1 MDQKATQIF
10 NMNLNN
16 IFNDV
21 ISEQDN
27 SMPKTTRNKQLSDAI
42 TKRHPITFY
51 YSGPR
56 KPKKRSVKAGY
67 RVKAEAVALG
77 LNKKGNLVIRAWID
91 NPSKSKRGTPSDVG
105 NEKANYGWRTFL
117 VTRMSSIQ
125 VLTKETFD
133 VPREKF
139 NGGGDDNSMNV
150 TYVST
155 NFSSKLKEPEIKQE
169 PKPEPEKPT
178 VKVTPTKPAKK
189 PGITKITRNFD
200 KEITTAQNDLA
211 KVVSD
216 MESTNEKYKKVK
228 DTPEAEPLLNTLKD
242 LTAKKKD
249 LIKKIDDLINQF
261 AISGVDADKVNVQ
274 KFQSANR
281 AIKNKPEINI
291 PEPSKKPTKKPNE
304 PNQSI
309 EKTKLPE
316 PKKTEKPDKKPEDDN
331 RYDLNESFVY
341 RVKKLISY
349 F

>member
-1 MDQKATQIF
+1 MAQKATQIF
-10 NMNLNN
+10 NMNLDK
-16 IFNDV
+16 IFDDV

-27 SMPKTTRNKQLSDAI
+27 AMPKTTRTKQLSDAI
-42 TKRHPITFY
+42 INRHPITFY

-56 KPKKRSVKAGY
+56 KPKKKSVKAGY
-67 RVKAEAVALG
+67 RVKAEGVALG
-77 LNKKGNLVIRAWID
+77 SNKKGNLVIRAWID
-91 NPSKSKRGTPSDVG
+91 NPSKSKRGTPSNVG

-117 VTRMSSIQ
+117 VTRMSGIQ

-139 NGGGDDNSMNV
+139 NGGGDDKSMSV

-155 NFSSKLKEPEIKQE
+155 DFSTKPKEPKV
-169 PKPEPEKPT
+169 KPEPAATTP
-178 VKVTPTKPAKK
+178 KVEPVKPAKK

-200 KEITTAQNDLA
+200 KEMTTAQNDLA

-216 MESTNEKYKKVK
+216 MSSTNKQYQQVK

-242 LTAKKKD
+242 LTAKKKE
-249 LIKKIDDLINQF
+249 LIVKIDDLVNQM
-261 AISGVDADKVNVQ
+261 AQSGVDMKSVDAQ
-274 KFQSANR
+274 KFMSANR
-281 AIKNKPEINI
+281 AIKNEPENNI
-291 PEPSKKPTKKPNE
+291 PEPTKKPPKKPNE
-304 PNQSI
+304 PNQPVD
-309 EKTKLPE
+309 KTKLPE

-331 RYDLNESFVY
+331 RYDLNESFVH

>member
-1 MDQKATQIF
+1 MVQKGTQIF
-10 NMNLNN
+10 NMNLDN
-16 IFNDV
+16 IFNEI
-21 ISEQDN
+21 ISEQDD
-27 SMPKTTRNKQLSDAI
+27 SMPKTSRNKQLSDAI
-42 TKRHPITFY
+42 VNRHPITFY

-56 KPKKRSVKAGY
+56 KPKKKSVKAGY

-77 LNKKGNLVIRAWID
+77 LNKKGNLVVRAWID
-91 NPSKSKRGTPSDVG
+91 NPSKSKRGTPSNVG

-125 VLTKETFD
+125 VLNTETFD
-133 VPREKF
+133 IRREKF
-139 NGGGDDNSMNV
+139 NGGGDDRSMRV

-155 NFSSKLKEPEIKQE
+155 DFSTKPKEPKKAPVSTTP
-169 PKPEPEKPT
+169 PKVE
-178 VKVTPTKPAKK
+178 PTKPVKK
-189 PGITKITRNFD
+189 PGITKVTRNFD

-216 MESTNEKYKKVK
+216 MKSTNEKYKQVK

-242 LTAKKKD
+242 LTAKKKE
-249 LIKKIDDLINQF
+249 LILKIDDLINQF
-261 AISGVDADKVNVQ
+261 AKSGVDAKNVDVQ

-281 AIKNKPEINI
+281 AIKNEPELNI
-291 PEPSKKPTKKPNE
+291 PEPTKKPAKKPNE
-304 PNQSI
+304 PNQPV
-309 EKTKLPE
+309 EKNKLPE

-331 RYDLNESFVY
+331 RYDLSESFVH

>member
-1 MDQKATQIF
+1 MAQKATQIF
-10 NMNLNN
+10 NMNLDK

-27 SMPKTTRNKQLSDAI
+27 AMPKTTRTKQLSDAI
-42 TKRHPITFY
+42 INRHPITFY

-56 KPKKRSVKAGY
+56 KPKKKSVKAGY
-67 RVKAEAVALG
+67 RVKAEGVALG
-77 LNKKGNLVIRAWID
+77 SNKKGNLVIRAWID
-91 NPSKSKRGTPSDVG
+91 NPSKSKRGTPSNVG

-117 VTRMSSIQ
+117 VTRMSGIQ

-139 NGGGDDNSMNV
+139 NGGGDDKSMSV

-155 NFSSKLKEPEIKQE
+155 DFSKKPKEPKV
-169 PKPEPEKPT
+169 KPEPAAT
-178 VKVTPTKPAKK
+178 TLKVEPAKPAKK

-200 KEITTAQNDLA
+200 KEMTTAQNDLA

-216 MESTNEKYKKVK
+216 MSLTNKQYQQVK

-242 LTAKKKD
+242 LTTKKKE
-249 LIKKIDDLINQF
+249 LIVKIDDLVNQM
-261 AISGVDADKVNVQ
+261 AQSGVDMKSVDAQ
-274 KFQSANR
+274 KFMSANR
-281 AIKNKPEINI
+281 AIKNEPEINI
-291 PEPSKKPTKKPNE
+291 PEPTKKPPKKPNE
-304 PNQSI
+304 PNQPVD
-309 EKTKLPE
+309 KTKLPE

-331 RYDLNESFVY
+331 RYDLNESFVH

>member
-1 MDQKATQIF
+1 MAQKATQIF
-10 NMNLNN
+10 NMNLDK
-16 IFNDV
+16 IFDDV

-27 SMPKTTRNKQLSDAI
+27 AMPKTTRTKQLSDAI
-42 TKRHPITFY
+42 INRHPITFY

-56 KPKKRSVKAGY
+56 KPKKKSVKAGY
-67 RVKAEAVALG
+67 RVKAEGVALG
-77 LNKKGNLVIRAWID
+77 SNKKGNLVIRAWID
-91 NPSKSKRGTPSDVG
+91 NPSKSKRGTPSNVG

-117 VTRMSSIQ
+117 VTRMSGIQ

-139 NGGGDDNSMNV
+139 NGGGDDKSMSV

-155 NFSSKLKEPEIKQE
+155 DFSTKPKEPKV
-169 PKPEPEKPT
+169 KPEPAATTP
-178 VKVTPTKPAKK
+178 KVEPVKPAKK

-200 KEITTAQNDLA
+200 KEMTTAQNDLA

-216 MESTNEKYKKVK
+216 MSSTNKQYQQVK

-242 LTAKKKD
+242 LTAKKKE
-249 LIKKIDDLINQF
+249 LIVKIDDLVNQM
-261 AISGVDADKVNVQ
+261 AQSGVDMKSVDAQ
-274 KFQSANR
+274 KFMSANR
-281 AIKNKPEINI
+281 AIKNEPEINI
-291 PEPSKKPTKKPNE
+291 PEPTKKPPKKPNE
-304 PNQSI
+304 PNQPVD
-309 EKTKLPE
+309 KTKLPE

-331 RYDLNESFVY
+331 RYDLNESFVH

>member
-1 MDQKATQIF
+1 MAQKGTQIF
-10 NMNLNN
+10 NMNLDN
-16 IFNDV
+16 IFNEI
-21 ISEQDN
+21 ISEQDD
-27 SMPKTTRNKQLSDAI
+27 SMPKTSRNKQLSDAI
-42 TKRHPITFY
+42 VKRHPITFY

-56 KPKKRSVKAGY
+56 KPKKKSVKAGY

-77 LNKKGNLVIRAWID
+77 LNKKGNLVVRAWID
-91 NPSKSKRGTPSDVG
+91 NPSKSKRGTPSNVG

-125 VLTKETFD
+125 VLNTETFD
-133 VPREKF
+133 IPREKF
-139 NGGGDDNSMNV
+139 NGGGDDKSMSV

-155 NFSSKLKEPEIKQE
+155 DFSTKPKEPKKAPVATTP
-169 PKPEPEKPT
+169 PKVE
-178 VKVTPTKPAKK
+178 PTKPVKK
-189 PGITKITRNFD
+189 PGITKVTRNFD

-216 MESTNEKYKKVK
+216 MKSTNEKYKQVK

-242 LTAKKKD
+242 LTAKKKE
-249 LIKKIDDLINQF
+249 LTLKIDDLINQF
-261 AISGVDADKVNVQ
+261 AKSGVDAKNVDVQ

-281 AIKNKPEINI
+281 AIKNEPELNI
-291 PEPSKKPTKKPNE
+291 PEPAKKPAKKPNE
-304 PNQSI
+304 PNQPV
-309 EKTKLPE
+309 EKNKLPE

-331 RYDLNESFVY
+331 RYDLSESFVH

>member
-1 MDQKATQIF
+1 MAQKATQIF
-10 NMNLNN
+10 NMNLDK

-27 SMPKTTRNKQLSDAI
+27 TMPKTTRTKQLSDAI
-42 TKRHPITFY
+42 INRHPITFY

-56 KPKKRSVKAGY
+56 KPKKKSVKAGY
-67 RVKAEAVALG
+67 RVKAEGVALG
-77 LNKKGNLVIRAWID
+77 SNKKGNLVIRAWID
-91 NPSKSKRGTPSDVG
+91 NPSKSKRGTPSNVG

-117 VTRMSSIQ
+117 VTRMSGIQ

-139 NGGGDDNSMNV
+139 NGGGDDKSMSV

-155 NFSSKLKEPEIKQE
+155 DFSTKPKEPKV
-169 PKPEPEKPT
+169 KPEPAATTP
-178 VKVTPTKPAKK
+178 KVEPAKPAKK
-189 PGITKITRNFD
+189 PGITKITRDFD
-200 KEITTAQNDLA
+200 KEMTTAQNDLA

-216 MESTNEKYKKVK
+216 MSSTNKQYQQVK

-242 LTAKKKD
+242 LTAKKKE
-249 LIKKIDDLINQF
+249 LIVKIDDLVNQM
-261 AISGVDADKVNVQ
+261 AQSGVDMKSVDAQ
-274 KFQSANR
+274 KFMSANR
-281 AIKNKPEINI
+281 AIKNEPEINI
-291 PEPSKKPTKKPNE
+291 PEPTKKPAKKPNE
-304 PNQSI
+304 PNQPVD
-309 EKTKLPE
+309 KTKLPE

-331 RYDLNESFVY
+331 RYDLNESFVH

>member
-1 MDQKATQIF
+1 MDQKDTQIF
-10 NMNLNN
+10 NMNLDN
-16 IFNDV
+16 IFDDL

-27 SMPKTTRNKQLSDAI
+27 SMPKTTRTKQLSDAI
-42 TKRHPITFY
+42 IKRHPITFY

-56 KPKKRSVKAGY
+56 KPKKKSVKAGY
-67 RVKAEAVALG
+67 RVKAEGVALG
-77 LNKKGNLVIRAWID
+77 SNKKGNLVLRAWID
-91 NPSKSKRGTPSDVG
+91 NPSKSKRGTPSNVG

-117 VTRMSSIQ
+117 VTRMSGID

-139 NGGGDDNSMNV
+139 NGGGDDKSMSV

-155 NFSSKLKEPEIKQE
+155 DFSSKLKEPEVKQE
-169 PKPEPEKPT
+169 PQKT
-178 VKVTPTKPAKK
+178 VTKTEPTKPAKK
-189 PGITKITRNFD
+189 PGITKVTRNFD

-211 KVVSD
+211 KVVAD
-216 MESTNEKYKKVK
+216 MSSTNEKYKQVK

-242 LTAKKKD
+242 LTNKKKE
-249 LIKKIDDLINQF
+249 LIKKIDDLITQF
-261 AISGVDADKVNVQ
+261 AISGVDANNVNVQ

-281 AIKNKPEINI
+281 AIKNEPEINI

-304 PNQSI
+304 PNQSV
-309 EKTKLPE
+309 EKSKLPE
-316 PKKTEKPDKKPEDDN
+316 PKKTEKPDKTPEDDN
-331 RYDLNESFVY
+331 RYDLNESFVH